1 MQEEFKTVAF
11 GNANFKLEGRHS
23 LNHVFPYNQIKE
35 NLDIF
40 ISHKPLFHMQTLTQ
54 PQKTFL
60 EEWIKDLFTIDAN
73 AIMFHNY
80 DNNNDN
86 KWTNGIT
93 HQGTFTKERN
103 KVDLCIAF
111 NPKHFQSLVNSL
123 NICTGTPLIG
133 RFLGP
138 IKKPS

>member
-1 MQEEFKTVAF
+1 MDKDYVCNKSEWTTVQEEFKTVAF
-11 GNANFKLEGRHS
+11 GNANFKLEGKHS

-40 ISHKPLFHMQTLTQ
+40 ISHKPLFHTQTLTQ

-93 HQGTFTKERN
+93 HQGT
-103 KVDLCIAF
+103 
-111 NPKHFQSLVNSL
+111 
-123 NICTGTPLIG
+123 
-133 RFLGP
+133 
-138 IKKPS
+138 